1 VGTVQVSDPSTH
13 SGSIISVPS
22 VSLPA
27 APALPSFPPPTGGD
41 VWVNPGDDVSIPPG
55 SYGQAG
61 VNGNPNQL
69 AVLRFSAGDYF
80 FTNLYFNSAGV
91 VVVGEPGTRIYVSG
105 NVTFNASIVSAV
117 GSSELAPVLLG
128 VSGQGY
134 LALYA
139 PFSGTVVAPE
149 RNLVLGTGS
158 GLTFTGSFYAA
169 GIELTPDSVLVCSP
183 GVITPASCSDGVQN
197 FSETDVD
204 CGGPDCAACGDG
216 LGCVQADDCM
226 SQVCQG
232 GVCQAPSCSDGVQN
246 GTETG
251 TDCGGPC
258 PPCPVVCN
266 EGTYQAENMFHST
279 GGPWWQGGWNIYSNG
294 YIATTHDFSPGPAI
308 ITVSALGQ
316 EAWGL
321 PHMLVTVGGVPA
333 SPASGVYVTPGGFNA
348 YQFTFDAPGGS
359 QEIRVIFDNDAYYGW
374 FGDRNLI
381 VQTVTVSCP

>member
-1 VGTVQVSDPSTH
+1 VGTVEVSDPSTH
-13 SGSIISVPS
+13 FGSIISVPS

-41 VWVNPGDDVSIPPG
+41 VWVNPGDDVSLEPG
-55 SYGQAG
+55 SHGQIG

-69 AVLRFSAGDYF
+69 AVLRLSAGDYF
-80 FTNLYFNSAGV
+80 FTNLYFNSVGV

-105 NVTFNASIVSAV
+105 NVNYHTPIVTAV

-128 VSGQGY
+128 VSGQGS

-139 PFSGTVVAPE
+139 PFLGTVVAPE

-169 GIELTPDSVLVCSP
+169 GIELTPDSILVCSP
-183 GVITPASCSDGVQN
+183 GVITPPSCSDGVQN
-197 FSETDVD
+197 FGETDVD
-204 CGGPDCAACGDG
+204 CGGPECGPCDDG

-258 PPCPVVCN
+258 PACPVVCN
-266 EGTYQAENMFHST
+266 EQTYQAESMYHST
-279 GGPWWQGGWNIYSNG
+279 GNAWWQGGWNIYSNG

-333 SPASGVYVTPGGFNA
+333 SPTAGVYVTPGGFND
-348 YQFTFDAPGGS
+348 YPFTFDAPGGS
-359 QEIRVIFDNDAYYGW
+359 QEIRVIFDNDAYGW

-381 VQTVTVSCP
+381 VQTISVSCP